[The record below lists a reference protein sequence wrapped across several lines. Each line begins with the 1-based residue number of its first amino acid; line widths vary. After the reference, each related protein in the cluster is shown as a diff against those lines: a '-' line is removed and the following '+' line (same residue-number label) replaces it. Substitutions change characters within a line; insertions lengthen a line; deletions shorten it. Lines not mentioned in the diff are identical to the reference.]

1 MVSEL
6 KESHIV
12 VRIPA
17 LCLNISGCSAP
28 SGRLS
33 KTLDTELLTSLVTS
47 SKFKSVSKVKV
58 ILELSSSL
66 KESMVSK
73 PGVPPTKSSIF

>member
-1 MVSEL
+1 M
-6 KESHIV
+6 V

-28 SGRLS
+28 SGKLS
-33 KTLDTELLTSLVTS
+33 NTLDTELLTSLATLS
-47 SKFKSVSKVKV
+47 RSRSVSKVNV

-66 KESMVSK
+66 KESIVSK

>member
-1 MVSEL
+1 M
-6 KESHIV
+6 
-12 VRIPA
+12 PA

-28 SGRLS
+28 SGKLS
-33 KTLDTELLTSLVTS
+33 KTLETELLTSLVTS
-47 SKFKSVSKVKV
+47 SKSRSVSNVKV

-66 KESMVSK
+66 KESIVSK

>member
-6 KESHIV
+6 KDNHIV

-28 SGRLS
+28 SGKLS
-33 KTLDTELLTSLVTS
+33 KTLETELLTSLATS
-47 SKFKSVSKVKV
+47 SKSKFVWNVRV

-66 KESMVSK
+66 KESIVSK